1 MEIHTISAVNV
12 DLHGFPSCIADH
24 VDHMH
29 FPSDHHVVSCRPPM
43 HFFSNYGLCWYKQ
56 IIMKKIRDLEFS
68 NVVHTCRHCCCMG
81 KIRWKK
87 IWLALWTL
95 FNDLWTLTGVVRV
108 SNWMK
113 NRISCWRVKDLVWL
127 TCARSGAILVRF
139 WGDFGAD
146 LGAVSALPMLWN
158 HQISKRS
165 YILVLTNILAKP
177 KEVAKTLKTAHLLQ
191 IHRWS
196 VTRGRSDEDL
206 LISYSNWGYEMH
218 LRDLKLNSME
228 PGRPINGDSVRCW
241 SNSIDELVLP
251 PSIQK
256 IWQSEDLRIC
266 QSYLMFNLL
275 ETYQIASGIHWLN
288 PLARNRGSTNLE
300 RLDPIRHWFHRESYA

>member
-1 MEIHTISAVNV
+1 MANPTCKN
-12 DLHGFPSCIADH
+12 
-24 VDHMH
+24 
-29 FPSDHHVVSCRPPM
+29 
-43 HFFSNYGLCWYKQ
+43 CWYKQ

-95 FNDLWTLTGVVRV
+95 FNDLWTLTGVVWI

-113 NRISCWRVKDLVWL
+113 NTILGWRVKDLVLL
-127 TCARSGAILVRF
+127 TCARSGAILGRF
-139 WGDFGAD
+139 WRDFWRGFRCRLRA
-146 LGAVSALPMLWN
+146 SYALKPSNFEKELYFGPDK
-158 HQISKRS
+158 HISETKGGRKNVENCS
-165 YILVLTNILAKP
+165 FVTNP
-177 KEVAKTLKTAHLLQ
+177 
-191 IHRWS
+191 S
-196 VTRGRSDEDL
+196 VVGTRGRSDEDL

-218 LRDLKLNSME
+218 LRDMKLNSME

-251 PSIQK
+251 PSIQ

-288 PLARNRGSTNLE
+288 PLARNRGATNLE